1 MLGPL
6 RDKLSGE
13 YQGSENGTELMEAFD
28 YNSQEPATEKS
39 VVSTPGSETS
49 TLSGASFTEFYT
61 DDKVINKARIPREK
75 VVVHE
80 FISRGAFG
88 KVCKGTYN
96 GQPVAVKT
104 MSDVVTFMKEI
115 KMAATMSHP
124 NIVQFIGVAYEEE
137 KRPTGFD
144 ADKLKI
150 ALQVAHALAY
160 LHSREIPVIH
170 RDLKSK
176 NILLN
181 EALGAKLTDFGVSR
195 ERADRAMTA
204 DVGTSLWMA
213 PEVMEEAIE
222 LRQEVRRLESLVAVL
237 KIRSP
242 EPGQESDVDAMLKQ
256 TEEENVKLRDSA
268 RKKHLQVAEIQS
280 AGNQRTHPLYT
291 RICLPKDVNQRR
303 AKLMA
308 IREEKLRNGYN
319 FVMDPR
325 HFVDVDKTTYSDEL
339 FESEEG
345 DFCGVRFEIVQFPG
359 VKSLKQVYD
368 AAVYYLTNMEISITE
383 RLGHITVRDDYD
395 SVDGSMYNARVLSS
409 VRNGITMETS
419 SLLFPKMDLE
429 EKYGIVAI
437 DSVDEDKLYPYNP
450 AKRVRKDI
458 SATVVFTARRK
469 PSTKCSGCEDELVVT
484 MRGSAFLRIHRP
496 QFPVPDDALQELST
510 GIMAWG
516 DVMVKTIRS
525 IVYGTC

>member
-1 MLGPL
+1 MESSSPFHTRVGKVVRKISDKLDEYVVDHCTAVGESLTRTHERVKDKLNSHEQKLSNHFEHCEAAIVNSYTAVGEHLTHTQERLKDKLNSQERKLSEKAAHLLSKPGVPKMLGPL

-13 YQGSENGTELMEAFD
+13 YQGIENGTELMEAFD

-88 KVCKGTYN
+88 KVYKGTYN

-124 NIVQFIGVAYEEE
+124 NIVQFIGVAWSSREDFCAVLEYMDGGDLRGLMDRYEEE

-213 PEVMEEAIE
+213 PEVM
-222 LRQEVRRLESLVAVL
+222 V
-237 KIRSP
+237 
-242 EPGQESDVDAMLKQ
+242 G
-256 TEEENVKLRDSA
+256 SA
-268 RKKHLQVAEIQS
+268 
-280 AGNQRTHPLYT
+280 Y
-291 RICLPKDVNQRR
+291 D
-303 AKLMA
+303 
-308 IREEKLRNGYN
+308 EKA
-319 FVMDPR
+319 D
-325 HFVDVDKTTYSDEL
+325 L
-339 FESEEG
+339 FS
-345 DFCGVRFEIVQFPG
+345 FGV
-359 VKSLKQVYD
+359 
-368 AAVYYLTNMEISITE
+368 
-383 RLGHITVRDDYD
+383 
-395 SVDGSMYNARVLSS
+395 VLS
-409 VRNGITMETS
+409 
-419 SLLFPKMDLE
+419 
-429 EKYGIVAI
+429 
-437 DSVDEDKLYPYNP
+437 
-450 AKRVRKDI
+450 
-458 SATVVFTARRK
+458 
-469 PSTKCSGCEDELVVT
+469 
-484 MRGSAFLRIHRP
+484 
-496 QFPVPDDALQELST
+496 ELST
-510 GIMAWG
+510 HSIPYSHAKQRPGSNQQLSPLVVLHRVATGTLSVEFSEAGPQEIATLGLSCVSMDPMKRPTAAEAMR
-516 DVMVKTIRS
+516 VLHAVLMQVTTRS
-525 IVYGTC
+525 KR